1 LRFLTPLRT
10 TLLSLRAAAIFVVVL
25 GGCPVGSFASD
36 SLASWRDGEAKSAIV
51 GFVDHVTQEGSADYV
66 PPVDRIAVFDND
78 GTLWCESPIYVQF
91 AFALDRVAALAP
103 QHLEWKDQDPFKSV
117 LAKDMKGLAGTGQKG
132 AMEIIAATHAG
143 MTTDAFTQIVTE
155 WLAKAQHPRFHRP
168 YNKLVYQPMLE
179 LLQYLHD
186 NGFKTYIVSGGGV
199 EFMRPWAEQA
209 YGIPPEQV
217 IGSAIKLKYGVVD
230 NVPVLMREPDIDFID
245 DRAGKPVGI
254 FKALGKRPIAAF
266 GNSDGDYEMIEWVT
280 ARQGASL
287 GLFVHHTDADR
298 EYAYDRKSSVGQLN
312 KGLDDAAKH
321 GWVIVDMKKDWLQVF
336 PQ

>member
-1 LRFLTPLRT
+1 MT
-10 TLLSLRAAAIFVVVL
+10 LRAFLSRLRVAAIFVAAL
-25 GGCPVGSFASD
+25 SLCPTATTASQQ
-36 SLASWRDGEAKSAIV
+36 LASWNEGTAKSAIV
-51 GFVDHVTQEGSADYV
+51 TFVERVTKEGTPDYV
-66 PPVDRIAVFDND
+66 PPVDRIVVFDND
-78 GTLWCESPIYVQF
+78 GTLWTESPVYTQF

-103 QHLEWKDQDPFKSV
+103 QHPEWKDQEPFKSV
-117 LAKDMKGLAGTGQKG
+117 LAKDMKGLTATGEKG
-132 AMEIIAATHAG
+132 ILEIIAATHAG
-143 MTTDAFTQIVTE
+143 MTTDEFTGIVTE
-155 WLAKAQHPRFHRP
+155 WLAKTRHPKFHQP

-179 LLQYLHD
+179 LLAYLRD

-199 EFMRPWAEQA
+199 DFMRPWAEQA

-217 IGSAIKLKYGVVD
+217 IGSAIKLKYDVVD
-230 NVPVLMREPDIDFID
+230 NVPVLLRLPEIDFID

-280 ARQGASL
+280 AREGASL

-321 GWVIVDMKKDWLQVF
+321 GWIIVDMKKDWRKVF
-336 PQ
+336 PKE